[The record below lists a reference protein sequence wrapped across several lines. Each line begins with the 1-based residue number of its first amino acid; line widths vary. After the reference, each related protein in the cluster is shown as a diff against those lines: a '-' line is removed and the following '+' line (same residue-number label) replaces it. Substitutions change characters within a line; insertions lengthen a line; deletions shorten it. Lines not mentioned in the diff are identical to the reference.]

1 MTTTREQIFE
11 ALFAQLKTTAIAGL
25 QVERNQPLS
34 DQIPAAGLV
43 VQRDGKE
50 APPPVETVLSPPTY
64 IYDETVEAE
73 AAVQLPD
80 DAETGARETA
90 IDAIIAAITA
100 ALTANRTLGGL
111 ADDLRIG
118 LPKMSDI
125 AVAGAAPIKSAT
137 IPVCVWYATSD
148 AGT

>member
-1 MTTTREQIFE
+1 MTTTRERVFG
-11 ALFAQLKTTAIAGL
+11 AFFAQLKTTAIAGL
-25 QVERNQPLS
+25 QVERNQPLP
-34 DQIPAAGLV
+34 DQIPTAGLV

-50 APPPVETVLSPPTY
+50 APPPLETVLSPPTY
-64 IYDETVEAE
+64 IYEETVEVE

-80 DAETGARETA
+80 DAGMGARETA
-90 IDAIIAAITA
+90 IDAIIAAIST

-137 IPVCVWYATSD
+137 IPVRVIYATSD

>member
-1 MTTTREQIFE
+1 MTTTRERIFE
-11 ALFAQLKTTAIAGL
+11 ALFTLLRTASGGMQI
-25 QVERNQPLS
+25 ERNQPLP

-50 APPPVETVLSPPTY
+50 APAPIETTLSPVTY
-64 IYDETVEAE
+64 IYDEIVEIE
-73 AAVQLPD
+73 AAVELPD
-80 DAETGARETA
+80 DNQTGARETA
-90 IDAIIAAITA
+90 IDAIIASISA
-100 ALTANRTLGGL
+100 ALTSNRTLGGL

-118 LPKMSDI
+118 LPKIADI

-137 IPVCVWYATSD
+137 IPVRVLYATSD